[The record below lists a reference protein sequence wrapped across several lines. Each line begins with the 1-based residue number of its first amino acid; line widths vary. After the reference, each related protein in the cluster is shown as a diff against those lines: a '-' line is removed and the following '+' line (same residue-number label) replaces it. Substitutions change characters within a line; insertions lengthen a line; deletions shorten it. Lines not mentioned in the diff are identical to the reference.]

1 MMGRLALLVGS
12 ILVSL
17 LVLELGVRALDGWD
31 GLTRWPNLVL
41 KLRNDSWARG
51 DLSRAVPDP
60 RLGFIGRPGYR
71 SGDGAL
77 TYDAQGLRPTP
88 APTGEMGNVALA
100 EPPLLVVG
108 DSFAHGDE
116 VRDGESWPAR
126 LQPLIGRRVIN
137 AAMSGYGIDQMVLR
151 AEILATEAKPAAII
165 LSFIADDVRRAEM
178 KRVWGAE
185 KPYFEDVKGRLVER
199 NVPVPPSPDPR
210 TTLDLWQRLFGWSL
224 LLDTVLRPWGWQY
237 EWAIDHVRVLP
248 YGEGERLACPLF
260 KRLAA
265 IGVPALVVV
274 EYDPFHWQDE
284 GWRPM
289 TRKTDDAVLAC
300 ASAAGLA
307 TLDLFDAVDEGV
319 RKQGLW
325 TIYRRAH
332 PSPVGTELAAR
343 RIAAELAARHIP
355 PATAR

>member
-1 MMGRLALLVGS
+1 MMGRVALVVGS
-12 ILVSL
+12 ILFSL
-17 LVLELGVRALDGWD
+17 LVLELGLRAAEGWD
-31 GLTRWPNLVL
+31 GLTHWPNLVL
-41 KLRNDSWARG
+41 KFRNDSWARG
-51 DLSRAVPDP
+51 DTSRAVPDP
-60 RLGFIGRPGYR
+60 RLGFVGRPGYR
-71 SGDGAL
+71 SRDGEL

-88 APTGEMGNVALA
+88 APEDAALA
-100 EPPLLVVG
+100 EPPILVVG

-116 VRDGESWPAR
+116 VRDGETWPAR

-151 AEILATEAKPAAII
+151 AEIVAKAAKPAAII

-185 KPYFEDVKGRLVER
+185 KPYFEQVNGQLVER
-199 NVPVPPSPDPR
+199 NVPVPPSPDPS

-224 LLDTVLRPWGWQY
+224 LLDTVLRPWGFQY

-248 YGEGERLACPLF
+248 QGEGERLACPLF

-265 IGVPALVVV
+265 IGVPVLVVV
-274 EYDPFHWQDE
+274 EYDSFHWRDE
-284 GWRPM
+284 SWRPA
-289 TRKTDDAVLAC
+289 TKKTDDAVLAC

-307 TLDLFDAVDEGV
+307 TLDLFEAIDEGV

-325 TIYRRAH
+325 TIYRRGH
-332 PSPVGTELAAR
+332 PSPVGTELAAK

-355 PATAR
+355 LVR